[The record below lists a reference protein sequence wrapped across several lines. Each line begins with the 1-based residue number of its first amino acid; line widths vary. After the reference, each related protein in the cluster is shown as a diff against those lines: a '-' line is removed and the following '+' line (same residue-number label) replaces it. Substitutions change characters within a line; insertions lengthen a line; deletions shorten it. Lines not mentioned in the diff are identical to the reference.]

1 MLFLYILNVTP
12 CKRQKEPEAVKR
24 DSWMTDLPEMY
35 RKTFG
40 TGPRTFK
47 PTTYE
52 VTEAERRVWIESPAE
67 AAKRREVL

>member
-1 MLFLYILNVTP
+1 
-12 CKRQKEPEAVKR
+12 
-24 DSWMTDLPEMY
+24 MY

-67 AAKRREVL
+67 AAKRREVGVD